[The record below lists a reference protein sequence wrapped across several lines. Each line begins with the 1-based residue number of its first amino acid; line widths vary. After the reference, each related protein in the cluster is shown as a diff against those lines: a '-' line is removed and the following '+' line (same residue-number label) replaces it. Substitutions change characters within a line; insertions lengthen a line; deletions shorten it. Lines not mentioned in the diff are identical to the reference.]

1 MWGDTAFVTSLYHGA
16 LGRAPDAGG
25 QAVYLDQLAHGVSRA
40 SVALGIAQSPEAQVH
55 LVGVIEQGFH
65 LAG

>member
-1 MWGDTAFVTSLYHGA
+1 
-16 LGRAPDAGG
+16 
-25 QAVYLDQLAHGVSRA
+25 LAYGVSRA
-40 SVALGIAQSPEAQVH
+40 TVALEIAESPEAQVH